1 MLGIV
6 AALPAE
12 ARSLTGQRVPP
23 GQAIRLGGA
32 TLLYVSGM
40 GQARARSA
48 ADQLLGQGAQALVSW
63 GTAGALER
71 TLTAG
76 TLILPTTVTDLT
88 RTFYVDPAWHR
99 RIRGVLK
106 DRLPVRTGT
115 LIQSTEIVTKPEQK
129 AELFTRTGAVALD
142 MESAAIG
149 EVAAQAGVPFLVVRG
164 IADCQSTPIP
174 RCAVQAI
181 DEYGKMK
188 LAGLWSILR
197 HEPPQALGSL
207 LRLAWNFRAALL
219 TLRTAVRLIGPGF
232 HYSGITTE

>member
-12 ARSLTGQRVPP
+12 ARSLTGQRVPS

-48 ADQLLGQGAQALVSW
+48 ADQLLRQGAQALVSW

-88 RTFYVDPAWHR
+88 RTFYVDPASHR
-99 RIRGVLK
+99 RIRGTLK

-115 LIQSTEIVTKPEQK
+115 LIQSTKIVTRPEQK
-129 AELFTRTGAVALD
+129 AELFTRTGAVAVD

-181 DEYGKMK
+181 DE
-188 LAGLWSILR
+188 
-197 HEPPQALGSL
+197 
-207 LRLAWNFRAALL
+207 
-219 TLRTAVRLIGPGF
+219 
-232 HYSGITTE
+232 

>member
-76 TLILPTTVTDLT
+76 TLILPTTVTDL
-88 RTFYVDPAWHR
+88 
-99 RIRGVLK
+99 
-106 DRLPVRTGT
+106 
-115 LIQSTEIVTKPEQK
+115 
-129 AELFTRTGAVALD
+129 
-142 MESAAIG
+142 
-149 EVAAQAGVPFLVVRG
+149 
-164 IADCQSTPIP
+164 
-174 RCAVQAI
+174 
-181 DEYGKMK
+181 
-188 LAGLWSILR
+188 
-197 HEPPQALGSL
+197 
-207 LRLAWNFRAALL
+207 
-219 TLRTAVRLIGPGF
+219 
-232 HYSGITTE
+232 